1 MDEQN
6 AKKKELKRAYK
17 KAKRK
22 TVLPWKIAAIILAVL
37 TVIATPLNIVLHMF
51 DNTVAAFVGGTF
63 WELENPDPHAEYFHG
78 DFATVEEM
86 IDYGLDV
93 CRRVEAEG
101 AALLMNE
108 NGALPL
114 GEGAKVSCF
123 STSSGE
129 SGLRGTGS
137 GNIDASTADNL
148 KTALEKSGVSVN
160 DTLWSFYTE
169 GPGKDYVR
177 DSGGFTSSAAVGE
190 APWSAYTDEV
200 KDSVSG
206 YGDAATWSSPGWAAR
221 AWTCPSSRS
230 TTWPWTKTRRT

>member
-1 MDEQN
+1 MDQPN
-6 AKKKELKRAYK
+6 ARKKELKRAYQ

-22 TVLPWKIAAIILAVL
+22 TVQPWKAVSIVLAVL
-37 TVIATPLNIVLHMF
+37 LVVALPVNIVLRVF

-63 WELENPDPHAEYFHG
+63 WELEHSDPHAEYFRG
-78 DFATVEEM
+78 DFETVEEM
-86 IDYGLDV
+86 IQYGLDL

-101 AALLMNE
+101 AALLRNE

-114 GEGAKVSCF
+114 EDGAKVSCF
-123 STSSGE
+123 STSSVNLVYG
-129 SGLRGTGS
+129 GTGS
-137 GNIDASTADNL
+137 GNIDASTADTL
-148 KTALEKSGVSVN
+148 RTALEKSGASVN

-200 KDSVSG
+200 KSSVAE
-206 YGDAATWSSPGWAAR
+206 YGDAAIVVL
-221 AWTCPSSRS
+221 SRVGGEGVDLELS
-230 TTWPWTKTRRT
+230 LIHI